1 MPRLFLYAVAN
12 NVHMTFKL
20 AAISAITMALTH
32 SAFANGSDFQVSRDH
47 RDAAHPS
54 QMDGRV
60 GYAKVRIRRHRRQW
74 HEIRIDHDHITWFD
88 AQGNPRRREAIAGRR
103 K

>member
-1 MPRLFLYAVAN
+1 MN
-12 NVHMTFKL
+12 FKL
-20 AAISAITMALTH
+20 AAIAAITMALTH
-32 SAFANGSDFQVSRDH
+32 SAFANGSDSQVSRDH
-47 RDAAHPS
+47 RDAVRPR

-60 GYAKVRIRRHRRQW
+60 EYAKARNRRHRRQW

-88 AQGNPRRREAIAGRR
+88 AQGNLRRREAIAERR